1 MTWFEIVI
9 FILALLVMLVGL
21 AGIILP
27 VVPGVPIIFIAALLY
42 ALLTDFATISSQTII
57 IFAVLTVLSLLLDWL
72 ATAVGVKKMGGSY
85 IGMIGAFVGMIAGL
99 LLPGVGIIGFVI
111 GAFVGAFLFE
121 LLISK
126 KAQVA
131 LRAGFGS
138 FIGFIA
144 GGLLKFVI
152 GASMIGV
159 FVWEVLF

>member
-27 VVPGVPIIFIAALLY
+27 VIPGVPIIFGAAFLY

-85 IGMIGAFVGMIAGL
+85 IGMIGAFVGMIVGL

-121 LLISK
+121 WLISK

-152 GASMIGV
+152 GVAMIGL

>member
-159 FVWEVLF
+159 FVREVLF